1 MNSNEKLE
9 DKIELLSLY
18 NKLKRE
24 VYRSLDLD
32 SLLNNVVRIIANH
45 SMYDSAW
52 IIKTTSGNIS
62 NFYHSDNYDYKDNI
76 ESLRTSC
83 FEETLSVNRLLI
95 IGDKEDYCKK
105 CHLKFRHDNITVFSV
120 PLRYKGEDYGVLLA
134 NVHKKWADDIEH
146 QDNFVTLGEDISYAI
161 YNKNVEQELKREKEE
176 LKFNK
181 TKLQLFINTMEQ
193 AVIIFDTDMNTT
205 FVSDR
210 IRALFKLEESVEF
223 NTSTFNKI
231 FSIDDIE
238 RIDRNFKTLIS
249 GKIDK
254 LSSVYKLRSS
264 NNEDFLL
271 QVNSTVIKDINGNI
285 DSIASLVEDISER
298 KKKEQFLKLVE
309 DKYATIFKRAP
320 NGISILDSKGYI
332 LEVNDKESNLLGYRK
347 EELIGKHISTFF
359 KKEYLQKFAENFKS
373 FLRTGTQD
381 IDVEI
386 VKKDGT
392 LLTVSR
398 TARAIYNEKKEIEKI
413 IVITNDNTDITNANN
428 KLHIFSE
435 VLKQS
440 PSIITLTDL
449 NGDISYVNKRFEEV
463 TGYKSEEVLG
473 NNPRLLKSSYHSKKF
488 YLKIWNKLSKGEVW
502 SGRIYNKRKD
512 GTKYWEQTLISPF
525 YNLNNEIVG
534 YIKAA
539 EEINILVEL
548 EARLEESNDRYHN
561 IFDLVTVPIMI
572 HKDGLL
578 LDLNNAALKFSKAKS
593 KTDMLGTNIMQYVR
607 ADYRK
612 TAIDRIAL
620 MKKEKKSA
628 PMVEQVFINI
638 KGEERNVEV
647 TSSPIQFKG
656 EQAFI
661 VIFEDIT
668 ERKRWVQKLKDNEL
682 KFRNVFEIN
691 PNPISISRI
700 DDGMLLE
707 VNSSYIDI
715 TGYTKEEIIGHTVSE
730 LNLYEDIERRNELV
744 SKLQQNGSFINEEA
758 NFRVKDGSIKTAIVS
773 AIIMEIEDV
782 NYLLFVFND
791 ISERKSMEVE
801 LVKAKEQAVE
811 NDNLKTAFLANMSH
825 EIRTP
830 LNAIIGFSDLL
841 KEDDISKQEE
851 LRYIDI
857 IQSKGDEL
865 LLLMNDIIDMSKIEA
880 GAIEFNIEKV
890 NAGEVLASISK
901 SFNVNIINRKNK
913 EIKFIIDEL
922 PSAKIYVLADQ
933 FRLIQVLNNLINNAI
948 KFTVEGE
955 VRVKVKE
962 NDIEVCFEVI
972 DTGIGIPNNK
982 LNYIFDRFRQ
992 VDVRQDTLIGGT
1004 GLGLNI
1010 SHNLISLMNG
1020 RIEVASIEG
1029 KGSTFKVIL
1038 PKKGK

>member
-32 SLLNNVVRIIANH
+32 SLLNNIVRIIANH

-52 IIKTTSGNIS
+52 IIKTTSGDIS
-62 NFYHSDNYDYKDNI
+62 NFYHSDKYDYKDNI
-76 ESLRTSC
+76 ESLRTIC
-83 FEETLSVNRLLI
+83 FEETLTVNRLLV

-105 CHLKFRHDNITVFSV
+105 CHLKFRHDNSTVFSV
-120 PLRYKGEDYGVLLA
+120 PLRYKEEEYGVLLA
-134 NVHKKWADDIEH
+134 NVHKKWANDIEH
-146 QDNFVTLGEDISYAI
+146 QDYFVTLGEDISYAI
-161 YNKNVEQELKREKEE
+161 YNKNVEQELKKEKEE
-176 LKFNK
+176 LKYNK
-181 TKLQLFINTMEQ
+181 NKLQLFINTIEQ
-193 AVIIFDTDMNTT
+193 AVIIFNADMKIT
-205 FVSDR
+205 FLSDR
-210 IRALFKLEESVEF
+210 IRKLFKLDDSAVINA
-223 NTSTFNKI
+223 NTFTNI
-231 FSIDDIE
+231 FSNDDIE
-238 RIDRNFKTLIS
+238 RINRNFNALVS

-254 LSSVYKLRSS
+254 LTSVYKLKSKD
-264 NNEDFLL
+264 NEDFLL
-271 QVNSTVIKDINGNI
+271 QVSSTVIKDVNGDF

-320 NGISILDSKGYI
+320 NGISILDNKGYI
-332 LEVNDKESNLLGYRK
+332 LEVNDKESNLLGYKK
-347 EELIGKHISTFF
+347 EELIGKHISSFF
-359 KKEYLQKFAENFKS
+359 KKEDIKKFVDNFKS
-373 FLRTGTQD
+373 FLRTGSKD
-381 IDVEI
+381 IDIEI

-392 LLTVSR
+392 LLMASR

-413 IVITNDNTDITNANN
+413 IVITNDNTDIIKANN
-428 KLHIFSE
+428 KLHLFSE

-449 NGDISYVNKRFEEV
+449 KGDISYVNKRFEAV

-473 NNPRLLKSSYHSKKF
+473 VNPRILKSSYHSKRF

-502 SGRIYNKRKD
+502 RGRIYNKRKD

-525 YNLNNEIVG
+525 YDLNNEIVG

-539 EEINILVEL
+539 EEINTLVEL
-548 EARLEESNDRYHN
+548 EDSLEESNMRYHH

-593 KTDMLGTNIMQYVR
+593 KTDILGTNIMQYVR
-607 ADYRK
+607 ADYREVV
-612 TAIDRIAL
+612 IERIAL
-620 MKKEKKSA
+620 MKKDNKSA
-628 PMVEQVFINI
+628 PMLEQVFVN
-638 KGEERNVEV
+638 KEGEERNVEV

-661 VIFEDIT
+661 VIFDDIT

-700 DDGMLLE
+700 DDGMLVE
-707 VNSSYIDI
+707 VNSAYINS
-715 TGYTKEEIIGHTVSE
+715 TGYTKEEIIGSTVDE
-730 LNLYEDIERRNELV
+730 LNLYVDYWRRDELI
-744 SKLQQNGSFINEEA
+744 KILQKSGIFVNEEVR
-758 NFRVKDGSIKTAIVS
+758 FRVKDGSIRTALVS
-773 AIIMEIEDV
+773 ASIMEIDDI
-782 NYLLFVFND
+782 NYLLFVTND
-791 ISERKSMEVE
+791 ISDRKSMEDQ

-880 GAIEFNIEKV
+880 GAIEFNVELV
-890 NAGEVLASISK
+890 NVNVILDSIAK
-901 SFNVNIINRKNK
+901 NFNVNIVNRLNNNI
-913 EIKFIIDEL
+913 EFVVEECPLND
-922 PSAKIYVLADQ
+922 VVVFTDQ
-933 FRLIQVLNNLINNAI
+933 FRLIQVLNNLINNAL
-948 KFTVEGE
+948 KFTVKGE
-955 VRVKVKE
+955 VRIKVDE
-962 NDIEVCFEVI
+962 NDDEVCFEVI
-972 DTGIGIPNNK
+972 DTGIGIPKNK

-1010 SHNLISLMNG
+1010 SHNLIGLMNG
-1020 RIEVASIEG
+1020 RIEVTSIEG
-1029 KGSTFKVIL
+1029 SGSVFKVIL
-1038 PKKGK
+1038 PKKN